1 MAFYLKPKKY
11 DLRYLLGM
19 PLACEPLCTIGVVA
33 QKVLTGVVN
42 VLWVLVEAEF
52 IDKAVRLVTGG
63 ETLAGLLPLL
73 AAMLFIVA
81 WKRMGYSF
89 GRILTRRIEVS
100 AVYQMSLEAVKKRGR
115 LKFKLIE
122 DEKVW
127 ELSNRI
133 SRDMKKNV
141 WSMTQHTC
149 NFLVGLVRI
158 IGVFLIIFAQ
168 SIGLGVGCLLL
179 SMPVLIFSVIS
190 GKKTYK
196 AYKEAAVFARRGEYL
211 QSTMTNRESVQERAL
226 FSYVDYV
233 NKRWQEQMAE
243 YRKICIKTDAQKE
256 VRNGVST
263 VMTNTIATIMVCFLI
278 MELSR
283 GNVTV
288 GIFIALSKAIYEMI
302 DLMHNNIGQSLV
314 TIARYA
320 AYMKDLTVFANMEEQ
335 EDADSLPEKPPV
347 FESLEFRHVTFRY
360 PGTER
365 EILKDF
371 SLKMEAGRHYAFVG
385 ENGAG
390 KTTITKLLTGLYDEY
405 QGEILLNGRELREY
419 TQGQLKGIFTGVYQD
434 FARYYDTV
442 ANNILLKSELVEI
455 FLRFISMTGYIGM
468 LLLLFYYLIRGRV
481 DIAAFAAILSSLDN
495 ISDRLD
501 TMFRNTLPRLT
512 DNIGSA
518 ENYMAFMDLP
528 ERKAVKEIPEGKRV
542 SFCKV
547 SFAYPGN
554 REPALHQIDL
564 DIKEGETIAI
574 VGENGAGKS
583 TFAKLLLGLYCPTE
597 GRVEIDGVDTREIAP
612 GNSAGKLSA
621 VFQNFQKYKMSLGEN
636 VFLSDSGHPID
647 EKRITH
653 SLNRAGLDEGDG
665 EFAQGLDTMLSREFG
680 GTDLS
685 GGQWQRL
692 SIARG
697 LYRQHNLI
705 VLDEPTAAIDPLKE
719 TEIYQR
725 FAESA
730 KNKTAVIIT
739 HRLGSA
745 KIADRIVV
753 LDKGRIAEQGTH
765 EELLTRHGIYSEM
778 YHEQAKWYT

>member
-1 MAFYLKPKKY
+1 MAFKLKPKKY

-52 IDKAVRLVTGG
+52 IDRAIRLVTGG
-63 ETLAGLLPLL
+63 ETLARLLPLL

-100 AVYQMSLEAVKKRGR
+100 AVYQMSVEAVKKRGR

-149 NFLVGLVRI
+149 NFIVGLVRI
-158 IGVFLIIFAQ
+158 IGVFLIIFVQ
-168 SIGLGVGCLLL
+168 SIGLGMGCLLL

-211 QSTMTNRESVQERAL
+211 QSTMTDRESVQERAL

-233 NKRWQEQMAE
+233 NGKWQEQMSE
-243 YRKICIKTDAQKE
+243 YRKICVKAEAQKE
-256 VRNGVST
+256 ARNGVST
-263 VMTNTIATIMVCFLI
+263 VMTNTIATIMICFLI

-283 GNVTV
+283 GNMTV
-288 GIFIALSKAIYEMI
+288 GIFIALSKAIYDMI
-302 DLMHNNIGQSLV
+302 DLMHNNIGWSLV

-320 AYMKDLTVFANMEEQ
+320 AYMKDLTMFANMEEQ
-335 EDADSLPEKPPV
+335 EGADSLPEKPPV

-371 SLKMEAGRHYAFVG
+371 SLKVEADRHYAFVG

-405 QGEILLNGRELREY
+405 QGKILLNGRELREY

-442 ANNILLKSELVEI
+442 ANNILLGDITEMESKDS
-455 FLRFISMTGYIGM
+455 LRQMDEHLRKLGIREEMRNLPQGY
-468 LLLLFYYLIRGRV
+468 
-481 DIAAFAAILSSLDN
+481 
-495 ISDRLD
+495 D
-501 TMFRNTLPRLT
+501 TPL
-512 DNIGSA
+512 
-518 ENYMAFMDLP
+518 
-528 ERKAVKEIPEGKRV
+528 
-542 SFCKV
+542 
-547 SFAYPGN
+547 
-554 REPALHQIDL
+554 
-564 DIKEGETIAI
+564 
-574 VGENGAGKS
+574 
-583 TFAKLLLGLYCPTE
+583 
-597 GRVEIDGVDTREIAP
+597 
-612 GNSAGKLSA
+612 GKL
-621 VFQNFQKYKMSLGEN
+621 
-636 VFLSDSGHPID
+636 D
-647 EKRITH
+647 
-653 SLNRAGLDEGDG
+653 DG
-665 EFAQGLDTMLSREFG
+665 SV
-680 GTDLS
+680 DLS
-685 GGQWQRL
+685 GGQWQRVAM
-692 SIARG
+692 ARCMMG
-697 LYRQHNLI
+697 SAPVQI
-705 VLDEPTAAIDPLKE
+705 LDEPTAALDPVS
-719 TEIYQR
+719 
-725 FAESA
+725 ESRLYEEFERISRGR
-730 KNKTAVIIT
+730 TTIFIS
-739 HRLGSA
+739 HRLGSTGL
-745 KIADRIVV
+745 ADQIFV
-753 LDKGRIAEQGTH
+753 LQDGRVIESGSHQALMDLQG
-765 EELLTRHGIYSEM
+765 RYAQMYNSQKSWYQSEGD
-778 YHEQAKWYT
+778 EDEKV